1 MSQSTARTHVSNA
14 LSRRSFI
21 TGAAAL
27 VAMGAMGAVTLAG
40 CSSDTASTDNSTNTT
55 DTPLTGS
62 ITAVGS
68 TALQPLVEA
77 ASEQFMAEN
86 PGVQVT
92 VQGGGSGQGLTQ
104 ISQGTVQIGNSD
116 VAAEDKNID
125 PSNLI
130 DNKVCVVGMGPI
142 ANSACGVTNIKA
154 GQLIS
159 IFTGTITN
167 WKDLGGNDQA
177 IVVINRSSGSG
188 TRATFEKY
196 GLGGATPIAAQEQDS
211 SGTVLTMVAQTP
223 GAVSYLAFSYYDSTV
238 TGLSLDTVAPKAENV
253 EDGSWPIWSYEHM
266 YTSSSPDAATQAF
279 IDYMFGDEVQGDL
292 VSSLGYIP
300 TNDMKVTSHA

>member
-1 MSQSTARTHVSNA
+1 MSQNTDSPQGTNA

-21 TGAAAL
+21 AGTAAL
-27 VAMGAMGAVTLAG
+27 IAMGAVGAVTLSG
-40 CSSDTASTDNSTNTT
+40 CSTSTSNDSTNTT
-55 DTPLTGS
+55 GAALSGS

-77 ASEQFMAEN
+77 AAEQFMAEN
-86 PGVQVT
+86 SGVTIT
-92 VQGGGSGQGLTQ
+92 VQGGGSGTGLTQ

-116 VAAEDKNID
+116 VSAEDKNID
-125 PSNLI
+125 ASNLT

-142 ANSACGVTNIKA
+142 ANSACGVTNITT

-159 IFTGTITN
+159 IFAGTVTN
-167 WKDLGGNDQA
+167 WKTLGGADQA
-177 IVVINRSSGSG
+177 IVVINRTSGSG

-196 GLGGATPIAAQEQDS
+196 GLGGSTPITAQEQDS

-223 GAVSYLAFSYYDSTV
+223 GAISYLAFSYYDKTV
-238 TGLSLDTVAPKAENV
+238 TGLSLGGVAPEAANV

-266 YTSSSPDAATQAF
+266 YTSSTPDTTTQAF
-279 IDYMFGDEVQGDL
+279 IDYVQSDAVQGSL
-292 VSSLGYIP
+292 VESLGYIP
-300 TNDMKVTSHA
+300 SSDMKVTSHA